1 MEFDSGYYR
10 KNKQDSDRPALWFYT
25 RLARRYI
32 REGRILDFG
41 CGTGHYLKRLSKYF
55 KVEGFDPSPYAGS
68 RAMELVPQA
77 LFHSQL
83 TRIPRNRYSGITVLH
98 VLEHMEDSTLHVTL
112 ELMKQALVP
121 GGRILCVVPEL
132 EGRGHAL
139 KNDSWC
145 GFRDPSHINLKT
157 SSLWIKLFREVG
169 FTIVKAGTD
178 GLWDFPYTQSGHLI
192 NLIRYA
198 PATLLQFLL
207 GRLVLPVSSG
217 ESLVIILEVP
227 G

>member
-1 MEFDSGYYR
+1 
-10 KNKQDSDRPALWFYT
+10 
-25 RLARRYI
+25 
-32 REGRILDFG
+32 
-41 CGTGHYLKRLSKYF
+41 
-55 KVEGFDPSPYAGS
+55 
-68 RAMELVPQA
+68 
-77 LFHSQL
+77 
-83 TRIPRNRYSGITVLH
+83 
-98 VLEHMEDSTLHVTL
+98 MEDSTLHVTL